1 MAIYHLTASK
11 GQQGKQS
18 ARAKFAYID
27 RQGKYQNPD
36 RVAGGSGNM
45 PAWADTPAD
54 YWQAADKFERAN
66 GRLFRSYEFALPKEL
81 TQKARGELA
90 ARFCAQIAN
99 SQEGPLPYSFAVHEG
114 AEGENPHCHLI
125 VSERVNDGIARTA
138 DTWFKRA
145 NKKAP
150 EKGGAVK
157 AESLERKERL
167 FEIRKEWADL
177 ANQTLEQAGI
187 PARIDHRTLAEQGIN
202 RPPQLH
208 IGPHV
213 LEMEAKGIITDK
225 GTKANERYR
234 EIERGEELASI
245 GRADRAIG
253 AEHGL
258 TSGRG
263 EQGHEGHQTD
273 IHGRSNG
280 NADSFEA
287 TQDFSPEILSGSRFD
302 SLDNFDSSAMRIIA
316 LAEPLR
322 DSRLESRDSGT
333 ERPDKGQARTGEAS
347 QAMAEHG
354 KQSQEHG
361 RGQQGPLAEVGHK
374 ANHGKGL
381 EKADRTTE
389 AVKNQVRAMGCA
401 RFEIGVKN
409 DKGMMNREYTAEEI
423 IKAVPWLKRMN
434 AQGNDIYI
442 RPARDEQSAL
452 VLLDDLE
459 PITLEEMQEQGLAPA
474 AIIETSHRNC
484 QAWVKLGKETLTD
497 ALRAEIAK
505 KLAKDW
511 GADPASA
518 ESRHYGRLAGFT
530 NRKEKHLTQRGF
542 PFVLCRS
549 SSGVIAQNGAQLIQ
563 EAKGREIARQK
574 ALETAE
580 QARQLEAQAKAQ
592 IQARI
597 QAIEKEPSNMEYF
610 GRDNPDRIY
619 KRYMEQWLGKQ
630 EGKPDWSKGDYATA
644 CRMLKEGMRPDD
656 ISKAIAEHSPDI
668 DQRKH
673 GNGLEY
679 AQRTVANA
687 QKDKEV
693 VETLAKRA
701 RNRQKQLPNR
711 QKERG
716 GRGF

>member
-90 ARFCAQIAN
+90 AQFCAQIAN

-187 PARIDHRTLAEQGIN
+187 PDRIDHRTLAEQGIN

-253 AEHGL
+253 AEHGR
-258 TSGRG
+258 TSGRSLND
-263 EQGHEGHQTD
+263 HEGNQKD
-273 IHGRSNG
+273 IHGRSSG
-280 NADSFEA
+280 NADGLEA
-287 TQDFSPEILSGSRFD
+287 PENFSAEILRGSRFD
-302 SLDNFDSSAMRIIA
+302 SPDNCDSSAMRIIA
-316 LAEPLR
+316 LADPLR
-322 DSRLESRDSGT
+322 DRSIESRDSGA
-333 ERPDKGQARTGEAS
+333 ERPDKGQARTGEAGK
-347 QAMAEHG
+347 AMAEHG

-361 RGQQGPLAEVGHK
+361 RGQQSPLAEVGHET
-374 ANHGKGL
+374 NHGKGL

-409 DKGMMNREYTAEEI
+409 DKGMMNREYTAEEV

-434 AQGNDIYI
+434 AQGNEIYI

-459 PITLEEMQEQGLAPA
+459 PITLEEMREQGLAPA

-497 ALRAEIAK
+497 ALRADIAK

-530 NRKEKHLTQRGF
+530 NRKEKHLTERGF

-549 SSGVIAQNGAQLIQ
+549 SSGEIAQNGAQLVQ
-563 EAKGREIARQK
+563 EARGREIARQK

-592 IQARI
+592 TRERLDGIKKTAGTWERLVEGPAAKFQR
-597 QAIEKEPSNMEYF
+597 YF
-610 GRDNPDRIY
+610 Q
-619 KRYMEQWLGKQ
+619 QWLDNQQGN
-630 EGKPDWSKGDYATA
+630 KPDWSKGDYAVA
-644 CRMLKEGMRPDD
+644 CRMLTEHYRQEDV
-656 ISKAIAEHSPDI
+656 IAAIVECSPSI
-668 DQRKH
+668 DLRKQGH
-673 GNGLEY
+673 ALDY

-687 QKDKEV
+687 QKEIDAE
-693 VETLAKRA
+693 RA
-701 RNRQKQLPNR
+701 RNRQEQEQKR
-711 QKERG
+711 QKVQTLSNMRM
-716 GRGF
+716 R